1 MEICN
6 LSQCTGCQACKWKCP
21 KGAISMKE
29 NEYGVTLPEIDK
41 TLCVECGICRKVCQ
55 VNNME
60 SCNAPQK
67 CYAAWTKN
75 LDDQEKCSS
84 GGIATGLSREIIK
97 RGGVVFGAAFT
108 KDFQLVITE
117 TCDID
122 NLYKLRG
129 SKYVQCDVSDSY
141 LKVEEHLKSDKE
153 VLFIGTPCQIM
164 GLRKYLGKDYEK
176 LFLVDIVCH
185 GVPPYK
191 YLKEYVVNLLPE
203 QKVTHVTFRG
213 KNNNKLVAY
222 NNDKVLYTKERYE
235 DIYYAAFYEGITF
248 RENCYSCNYAHEKRG
263 SDITIGDF
271 WGLDRNTMI
280 NKYNG
285 RISEILINTEKGERF
300 FEIVK
305 DTFIY
310 EERMVKEA
318 IEGNTQLR
326 HPTVQGEMRKQF
338 ILKYPKLGFEKALL
352 TTEIKKIMN
361 KKNNSLRNRVK
372 RKIMKKVTGTL
383 FN

>member
-6 LSQCTGCQACKWKCP
+6 LAQCTGCQVCKWKCP

-29 NEYGVTLPEIDK
+29 NEYGVMLPEIDK
-41 TLCVECGICRKVCQ
+41 TICVECGICRQVCQ

-60 SCNAPQK
+60 SCNIPQK

-75 LDDQEKCSS
+75 PDDQENCSS
-84 GGIATGLSREIIK
+84 GGIATGISREIIK

-141 LKVEEHLKSDKE
+141 LKVEMHLKSDRE

-164 GLRKYLGKDYEK
+164 GLRKFLGKDYDK
-176 LFLVDIVCH
+176 LYLVDIVCH

-191 YLKEYVVNLLPE
+191 YLVEHITNLLPE
-203 QKVTHVTFRG
+203 HKVTHVTFRG
-213 KNNNKLVAY
+213 KDNYKLVAY
-222 NNDKVLYTKERYE
+222 NNEQVLYTKERYK

-263 SDITIGDF
+263 SDITVGDF
-271 WGLDRNTMI
+271 WGINRSTMK
-280 NKYNG
+280 NVYKG
-285 RISEILINTEKGERF
+285 RISEILINTSKGEKLF
-300 FEIVK
+300 KMVEGN
-305 DTFIY
+305 FIY
-310 EERMVKEA
+310 EERSVREA
-318 IEGNTQLR
+318 VEGNTQLR
-326 HPTVQGEMRKQF
+326 HPTLVNEMRKQF
-338 ILKYPKLGFEKALL
+338 IIEYPELGFEEALRKTRL
-352 TTEIKKIMN
+352 EKIMV
-361 KKNNSLRNRVK
+361 KKNNSLFNKVK
-372 RKIMKKVTGTL
+372 RRCKKL
-383 FN
+383 FVAR